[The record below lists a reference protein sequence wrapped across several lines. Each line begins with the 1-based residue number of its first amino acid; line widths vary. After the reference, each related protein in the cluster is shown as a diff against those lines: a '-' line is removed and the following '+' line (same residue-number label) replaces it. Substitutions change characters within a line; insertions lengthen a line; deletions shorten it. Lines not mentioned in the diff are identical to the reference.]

1 MEEAVEEGDIEEKAV
16 HEGRRGKTELS
27 PKAAEIFA
35 VSKPFDRN
43 CSGGRYL
50 FRALIPVRWQRPMDG
65 GTGKQ
70 HTAEKTRDR

>member
-27 PKAAEIFA
+27 QNEAELFA
-35 VSKPFDRN
+35 VSKPFDQN

-50 FRALIPVRWQRPMDG
+50 FRAVVPLQRQRQMDRWT
-65 GTGKQ
+65 GTQ
-70 HTAEKTRDR
+70 HTVEQTCDR